1 MVELRINGEITDL
14 PNDVNI
20 KHTLQVH
27 DIADVSSVNASYTNS
42 FKLKK
47 TPTNTQIMQGLGMT
61 GDKSLIPYLK
71 TRADLLEN
79 GISLIFNGWLNVKNT
94 NDEYNVSVI
103 DGIIDFFKALDNT
116 KFGTN
121 ITLPELN
128 HQKSI
133 QTIIDSLNSEY
144 YRYLINDYGGLNN
157 IAGSIISE
165 YFTNIDYQI
174 PSARVKYIWN
184 RIFDTLGFTYSG
196 TIFENEDFQNAWVTF
211 PKTNSVPTYQP
222 LQEYTKETIEASFW
236 NNIDGNLELV
246 GFFGANNFLWD
257 SITVINPGYIS
268 ISTTQFRLPET
279 NILQTDN
286 FRFSFSFSAE
296 TEYNLGMDQYPL
308 FSWKITAP
316 IKMKVYKNGQEVGEF
331 IADGGDYEFNY
342 SLVEGDVISY
352 RMVAMTISELF
363 QWANSNG
370 YEDYPFNIPFQ
381 FFYIKKA
388 TGVEFD
394 SLELKIDQVEFEQ
407 TDFEDAFKDL
417 TPKEFVK
424 DVMQR
429 FGLTPIPD
437 KYENHITF
445 YTLEET
451 LNLGLAIDWTE
462 KYRERTNESY
472 TYQNYAQSNIFQ
484 HKYTEEAQSHSNG
497 ILNIFNENLDES
509 NVIVNSKYFAPEEN
523 LERLRIFN
531 KIHFV
536 RPTLVWT
543 KEINID
549 DDENITIEY
558 KGNTGRYFWLKSK
571 RVNENILYASPI
583 LGGSQQTNAYNLA
596 DTHNTTY
603 ADLVPKYYAEY
614 QQILNNTRIH
624 EIELNLSAVDV
635 IDLDFSIPYY
645 FEQEQSFYK
654 LNKIVYEAGKPSKGE
669 FIKLNPDG

>member
-1 MVELRINGEITDL
+1 MKI
-14 PNDVNI
+14 
-20 KHTLQVH
+20 
-27 DIADVSSVNASYTNS
+27 
-42 FKLKK
+42 
-47 TPTNTQIMQGLGMT
+47 
-61 GDKSLIPYLK
+61 
-71 TRADLLEN
+71 
-79 GISLIFNGWLNVKNT
+79 
-94 NDEYNVSVI
+94 
-103 DGIIDFFKALDNT
+103 
-116 KFGTN
+116 
-121 ITLPELN
+121 
-128 HQKSI
+128 
-133 QTIIDSLNSEY
+133 
-144 YRYLINDYGGLNN
+144 YR
-157 IAGSIISE
+157 
-165 YFTNIDYQI
+165 
-174 PSARVKYIWN
+174 
-184 RIFDTLGFTYSG
+184 
-196 TIFENEDFQNAWVTF
+196 
-211 PKTNSVPTYQP
+211 
-222 LQEYTKETIEASFW
+222 
-236 NNIDGNLELV
+236 
-246 GFFGANNFLWD
+246 
-257 SITVINPGYIS
+257 
-268 ISTTQFRLPET
+268 
-279 NILQTDN
+279 
-286 FRFSFSFSAE
+286 
-296 TEYNLGMDQYPL
+296 
-308 FSWKITAP
+308 
-316 IKMKVYKNGQEVGEF
+316 NGQEVGEF
-331 IADGGDYEFNY
+331 IADGEDYEFNY
-342 SLVEGDVISY
+342 SLVDDDVISY
-352 RMVAMTISELF
+352 RMVAMTIEEL
-363 QWANSNG
+363 WAYVAEQENT
-370 YEDYPFNIPFQ
+370 DFPFNLPFQ
-381 FFYIKKA
+381 LFNIKKV

-451 LNLGLAIDWTE
+451 LDLGLAIDWTE

-523 LERLRIFN
+523 LERLRIFD

-571 RVNENILYASPI
+571 RVNENILYVSQI
-583 LGGSQQTNAYNLA
+583 LGQTQQTDAYNLA

-635 IDLDFSIPYY
+635 INLDFSIPYY

>member
-14 PNDVNI
+14 PKDVSI
-20 KHTLQVH
+20 KHTFQVH

-42 FKLKK
+42 FKLNK
-47 TPTNTQIMQGLGMT
+47 TPTNTQIMQGLGIV
-61 GDKSLIPYLK
+61 GDTSLIPYSK

-79 GISLIFNGWLNVKNT
+79 GISIIFNGWLNVKNT
-94 NDEYNVSVI
+94 NEEYNVSVI
-103 DGIIDFFKALDNT
+103 DGIIDFFKALDSK

-128 HQKSI
+128 HQKSV
-133 QTIIDSLNSEY
+133 QAIIDSLDSEY
-144 YRYLINDYGGLNN
+144 YRYLINDYGGLNDV
-157 IAGSIISE
+157 AGGGISE

-174 PSARVKYIWN
+174 PSANVKYIWD
-184 RIFDTLGFTYSG
+184 RIFETLGFTYSG

-211 PKTNSVPTYQP
+211 PKTNSVPTYYP
-222 LQEYTKETIEASFW
+222 LQEYTKETIEGNSW
-236 NNIDGNLELV
+236 GNIDGNLELT
-246 GFFGANNFLWD
+246 GWMGLGNFLWD
-257 SITVINPGYIS
+257 SITVINPGYTS
-268 ISTTQFRLPET
+268 ISTTQFRLPEN

-286 FRFSFSFSAE
+286 YRFAFSFSAE
-296 TEYNLGMDQYPL
+296 TEYNFAMNQVPI
-308 FSWKITAP
+308 SNWKITAP
-316 IKMKVYKNGQEVGEF
+316 IKMKVYRNGYEVSEF
-331 IADGGDYEFNY
+331 IADGEDYEFNFA
-342 SLVEGDVISY
+342 LVEGDVISY
-352 RMVAMTISELF
+352 RMVAMTITELF
-363 QWANSNG
+363 QWASENG
-370 YEDYPFNIPFQ
+370 YEDFPLNLPSEL
-381 FFYIKKA
+381 FYIKKA
-388 TGVEFD
+388 TGVEFG
-394 SLELKIDQVEFEQ
+394 SLELKIDQVEFEH

-451 LNLGLAIDWTE
+451 LNLGLAVDWTD

-472 TYQNYAQSNIFQ
+472 TYQSYAQSNIFR
-484 HKYTEEAQSHSNG
+484 HKYTEEEESHSDG
-497 ILNIFNENLDES
+497 ILNVFNENLEES
-509 NVIVNSKYFAPEEN
+509 NVIVSSKYFAPEEQ
-523 LERLRIFN
+523 LERLRIFD
-531 KIHFV
+531 KIHFI

-549 DDENITIEY
+549 EDENITIEY

-571 RVNENILYASPI
+571 RVNENILYVSQI
-583 LGGSQQTNAYNLA
+583 LGQTQQTNAYNLA

-603 ADLVPKYYAEY
+603 ADLVPKYYADD

-635 IDLDFSIPYY
+635 INLDFSIPYY

-669 FIKLNPDG
+669 VIKLNPDG